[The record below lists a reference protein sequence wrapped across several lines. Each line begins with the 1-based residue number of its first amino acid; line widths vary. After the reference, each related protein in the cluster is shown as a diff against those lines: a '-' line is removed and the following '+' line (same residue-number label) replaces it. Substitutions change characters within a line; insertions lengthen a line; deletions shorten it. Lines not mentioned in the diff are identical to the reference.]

1 MGQLLTRVLGNPD
14 TASQTNPVIY
24 QGVVSGTLG
33 TVTALAPD
41 LGLPGLGFVVDAN
54 SSVQLSTNYSFTLR
68 FGLTNN
74 EFFLDS
80 SLANELAFTVTASMA
95 NGSSVMGSFGL
106 LEATATSAAP
116 GTQATFVYTVDI
128 NDSAGNSDGRI
139 TSDAEISQTATLQA
153 TVTANLNLDAKFSQA
168 SSPLVNPRLL
178 SNLHLGWNF
187 SDNLSSSILGGTTK
201 PSVNIDQIR
210 LDLNSFFTSLVG
222 PLLSNIQ
229 DAAGPLFTLAEKLN
243 QQVFPNQDAF
253 DLTYL
258 DVIKVGSL
266 TVAPIHRDLLRLCH
280 ASPASGRSGER

>member
-1 MGQLLTRVLGNPD
+1 MV
-14 TASQTNPVIY
+14 
-24 QGVVSGTLG
+24 
-33 TVTALAPD
+33 
-41 LGLPGLGFVVDAN
+41 
-54 SSVQLSTNYSFTLR
+54 
-68 FGLTNN
+68 
-74 EFFLDS
+74 E
-80 SLANELAFTVTASMA
+80 SLAMPKLAR
-95 NGSSVMGSFGL
+95 L
-106 LEATATSAAP
+106 P
-116 GTQATFVYTVDI
+116 
-128 NDSAGNSDGRI
+128 
-139 TSDAEISQTATLQA
+139 TLQA

-266 TVAPIHRDLLRLCH
+266 TVAPSTGTYLDYVTLVQLLADLEKR
-280 ASPASGRSGER
+280 